1 MKTRTSIYHRSFA
14 FAYVLLVAVLFTA
27 CESTMIPE
35 APYVVAQA
43 EKCNECKA
51 KYKYC
56 VRSLNSPK
64 RTTEFI
70 TDERFMVGDTLRI
83 SK

>member
-1 MKTRTSIYHRSFA
+1 MKTKTTIYHRTFA

-27 CESTMIPE
+27 CESNMIPE
-35 APYVVAQA
+35 APYVVVQVK
-43 EKCNECKA
+43 KCNGCKA
-51 KYKYC
+51 KYKYW
-56 VRSLNSPK
+56 VRSLNSPE

-70 TDERFMVGDTLRI
+70 TDESFMVGDTLRI

>member
-1 MKTRTSIYHRSFA
+1 MKTSIYHRTFA
-14 FAYVLLVAVLFTA
+14 FIYVLLVAVLFTA
-27 CESTMIPE
+27 CESDMIPE
-35 APYVVAQA
+35 APYVVIQA
-43 EKCNECKA
+43 KKCNECKA
-51 KYKYC
+51 KYKYW

-70 TDERFMVGDTLRI
+70 TDESFMIGDTLRI

>member
-1 MKTRTSIYHRSFA
+1 MKHKFSIDRLALA
-14 FAYVLLVAVLFTA
+14 FASVLLVAGFFTA
-27 CESTMIPE
+27 CESNMIPE
-35 APYVVAQA
+35 APYVVIHSK
-43 EKCNECKA
+43 KCNECKA

-70 TDERFMVGDTLRI
+70 TDESFMIGDTLRI